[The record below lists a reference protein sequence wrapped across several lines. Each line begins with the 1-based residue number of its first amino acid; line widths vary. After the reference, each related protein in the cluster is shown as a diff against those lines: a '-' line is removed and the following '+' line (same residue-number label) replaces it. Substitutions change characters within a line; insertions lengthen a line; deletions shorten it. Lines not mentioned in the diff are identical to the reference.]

1 MSGSVDYLI
10 YKMLRVPARYRL
22 AKASTSRG
30 FGASVGYGKNL
41 ESVSGPQSGSV
52 KLGSVLSFS
61 GGGPLA
67 HLADGS
73 GVCSSGG
80 TVVHAAVTTAANSDV
95 MSDFLPL
102 TVDYRSRAYA
112 FGRIPSVFN
121 RRERHGSDDEVLVSR
136 IIDRAVRPLF
146 PKGLVNQV
154 QVIAT
159 AHASDRIH
167 DPTVMSVNAASLA
180 LMRSSVDWAGPVGCV
195 RVGMVAGKLQ
205 LNPTV
210 EQMQSSSI
218 DFVYAG
224 THNKALMLE
233 CVGEETPETVVAEA
247 MYLAQKGVTA
257 IIEEQLKVL
266 NAVSGGTKSNHI
278 QEQEAVEA
286 VEAVD
291 NLSLEKVMERADK
304 GLYTVPPLMQKEL
317 NDYGLHDSIDMFSSC
332 AGLSRKDRGMQENGI
347 QKKLQAF
354 LAASSEWGTYP
365 TICRNMAVDTCMK
378 KAFRCAVL
386 GRDLRVDGRQF
397 DEVRHVQATTDVLP
411 SVHGSSFFG
420 RGDTHVLSTAT
431 LGPLQD
437 AKVTVSLDGS
447 TSDSTAS
454 FSRINSVQNE
464 GGKGEPAVASARGGG
479 THSQVGE
486 RRNAFFLHYDF
497 PPYCTGVVGNA
508 TATNRRMVGHG
519 NLAERALRPVMPDVT
534 RFPYTVRAYAE
545 CTSSSGSSSMAS
557 CCSATLAMLDAGV
570 PLKSSVAG
578 VSVGLVT
585 ARDGDDTSPSVLT
598 SPDSGGLKYRL
609 LTDILGTEDHYGDMD
624 FKIAG
629 SRRGITAMQLDMKL
643 PDGVELKVLEQA
655 LQAARLG
662 RAHILQAM
670 EGAIVT
676 HRSQV
681 KTTAPAAEMVSYDV
695 ERKRLLIGPGGEM
708 IRYIED
714 TYQCS
719 IDTSE
724 DGLAYIFGADR
735 ASVNQA
741 KALVKDIV
749 TVLEPGD
756 TLSGEVTEIKDFGV
770 FVKLT
775 RSQEA
780 MLHLSELSHDA
791 AILKQPLPATLAV
804 GQKVDVQV
812 LSVDKGTG
820 AVRVSRKALLTKGEP
835 DALSATT
842 PDMVEPVEP
851 GGVRD
856 PLPTFPVVPPRKW
869 SKDFFRNKVA
879 SEEDVKAAM
888 GGTSGANGKEGEE
901 SRSERLHLTPAGN
914 GGDKKSEKHPSRR
927 LHKDSTRLEG
937 SAKRESRGKSR
948 GRGGGTDPRKN
959 HAQPGASRG
968 GNEKKTDP
976 KGLSKGKAVRQ
987 SQSAGSGTQ
996 EDGGGLLKSILRY
1009 VGLQKGKEEPSHA
1022 TVHNKAAGGDRTRPV
1037 RGGSRGKK
1045 FG

>member
-1 MSGSVDYLI
+1 
-10 YKMLRVPARYRL
+10 MLRLAVRPRGANFASARGL
-22 AKASTSRG
+22 GTTT
-30 FGASVGYGKNL
+30 GYGKNL
-41 ESVSGPQSGSV
+41 ESVIGAKHQSSNDKG
-52 KLGSVLSFS
+52 GLSFS

-73 GVCSSGG
+73 SVCSQGG
-80 TVVHAAVTTAANSDV
+80 TVVHAAVTTAANYDV
-95 MSDFLPL
+95 TSDFLPL

-159 AHASDRIH
+159 AHAGDRIH
-167 DPTVMSVNAASLA
+167 DPTVMGVNAASLA

-195 RVGMVAGKLQ
+195 RVGMVAGKLH

-210 EQMQSSSI
+210 EQMQTSSI

-224 THNKALMLE
+224 THDKALMLE
-233 CVGEETPETVVAEA
+233 CVGEEVPEATLKKALR
-247 MYLAQKGVTA
+247 LAQKGVTA
-257 IIEEQLKVL
+257 VIGEQLKALDLGNTTTTTSSLTENKTETLGDDLESVMMR
-266 NAVSGGTKSNHI
+266 A
-278 QEQEAVEA
+278 EQ
-286 VEAVD
+286 
-291 NLSLEKVMERADK
+291 
-304 GLYTVPPLMQKEL
+304 GYYFVPSEMQKTL
-317 NDYGLHDSIDMFSSC
+317 NDFGLSDSIEMFSSC
-332 AGLSRKDRGMQENGI
+332 SGLSRKDRGMQENKI
-347 QKKLQAF
+347 QKKLQEF
-354 LAASSEWGTYP
+354 LINDSEWGSYP
-365 TICRNMAVDTCMK
+365 SICRNMAVDVCMK

-386 GRDLRVDGRQF
+386 GRDLRVDGRGF
-397 DEVRHVQATTDVLP
+397 DEVRHVQAVADVLP

-437 AKVTVSLDGS
+437 AKVSISLDGS

-454 FSRINSVQNE
+454 FGKVNA
-464 GGKGEPAVASARGGG
+464 GGVSSIGSSGSGSEV

-519 NLAERALRPVMPDVT
+519 NLAERALRPVIPDVT
-534 RFPYTVRAYAE
+534 KFPYTVRAYAE

-570 PLKSSVAG
+570 PLKGSIAG

-585 ARDGDDTSPSVLT
+585 AREGDETSSSVSVT
-598 SPDSGGLKYRL
+598 ASPEKSKYRL

-629 SRRGITAMQLDMKL
+629 SEKGVTAMQLDMKL
-643 PDGVELKVLEQA
+643 SNGVELAVLEEA
-655 LQAARLG
+655 LDAARLG
-662 RAHILQAM
+662 RGEILQKMKSAR
-670 EGAIVT
+670 AT
-676 HRSQV
+676 HREQV
-681 KTTAPAAEMVSYDV
+681 KSTAPAAEMVVYDA

-708 IRYIED
+708 VRYIQD
-714 TYQCS
+714 AYGCS
-719 IDTSE
+719 IDTTE
-724 DGLAYIFGADR
+724 EGLAYIYGANR
-735 ASVNQA
+735 TSVNQA

-756 TLSGEVTEIKDFGV
+756 KLTGEVTEIKDFGV

-780 MLHLSELSHDA
+780 MLYLSEISHDA
-791 AILKQPLPATLAV
+791 AVLRRPLPSTLAV
-804 GQKVDVQV
+804 GQKVEVQV

-820 AVRVSRKALLTKGEP
+820 AVRVSRKALLAKGQP
-835 DALSATT
+835 DSLSAV
-842 PDMVEPVEP
+842 DEESVDAVEP
-851 GGVRD
+851 GGLRD

-879 SEEDVKAAM
+879 SEDEVKAAM
-888 GGTSGANGKEGEE
+888 T
-901 SRSERLHLTPAGN
+901 GN
-914 GGDKKSEKHPSRR
+914 GGGGGYK
-927 LHKDSTRLEG
+927 
-937 SAKRESRGKSR
+937 
-948 GRGGGTDPRKN
+948 GRGGDSSGN
-959 HAQPGASRG
+959 IASASGADRRG
-968 GNEKKTDP
+968 GKDGGRGDKERGHEKRELR
-976 KGLSKGKAVRQ
+976 GSSKGRGKWADSRSKPYSRPRVDKSDAAAATAADGAR
-987 SQSAGSGTQ
+987 SQPKREQGQNAASSTSNQ
-996 EDGGGLLKSILRY
+996 EGEGGLFKSLLRY
-1009 VGLQKGKEEPSHA
+1009 VGLQKDKEDSVAPGPP
-1022 TVHNKAAGGDRTRPV
+1022 KAAAGRQRE
-1037 RGGSRGKK
+1037 GKK
-1045 FG
+1045 PMRGPPRKTPTKNSRL